1 MITHD
6 QKAYLNCRLN
16 RIMELLVEVVQEMS
30 KWETE
35 TPSES
40 DAAID
45 QDLYGRE

>member
-6 QKAYLNCRLN
+6 EKAYLHCRLN

-35 TPSES
+35 PLTES
-40 DAAID
+40 
-45 QDLYGRE
+45 GEE

>member
-1 MITHD
+1 
-6 QKAYLNCRLN
+6 
-16 RIMELLVEVVQEMS
+16 MELLVEVVQEMS

-40 DAAID
+40 DAAIS